1 MTHPFTRMT
10 IEHFDTEIEVQRM
23 EERIKSGLRLW
34 ERSVVDEFF
43 HGPGRVLNIGCG
55 AGREAFALTEMG
67 YDVIGIDI
75 SEGQISSA
83 RKTAASRGLEIDFR
97 LCDGEHLDFPDNTFD
112 YVVMWAQAFGYVP
125 SPIARR
131 DLLTE
136 CARVVKPGGIVTVSG
151 HCRAVCDVR
160 WRTIDDTYS
169 WEDLP
174 EAGMSEGDYL
184 LRWETDQV
192 LHSFTVE
199 EMSALC
205 KDAGLDLLACRDAT
219 TFGDA
224 PDFDIILVGVFS
236 KPT

>member
-1 MTHPFTRMT
+1 MTR
-10 IEHFDTEIEVQRM
+10 EHFDTEIEVQRM
-23 EERIKSGLRLW
+23 EERIKLGLRPW

-43 HGPGRVLNIGCG
+43 HGPGLVLNVGCG

-83 RKTAASRGLEIDFR
+83 RKTAANRGLEIDFR
-97 LCDGEHLDFPDNTFD
+97 LCDGEHLDFPENTFD
-112 YVVMWAQAFGYVP
+112 YLVMWAQAFGYVP
-125 SPIARR
+125 GSIARR

-136 CARVVKPGGIVTVSG
+136 CARVVKPGGIVAVSG
-151 HCRAVCDVR
+151 HHRAVCDVR

-174 EAGMSEGDYL
+174 EVGMSEGDYL

-192 LHSFTVE
+192 LHSFTME
-199 EMSALC
+199 EMSTLC
-205 KDAGLDLLACRDAT
+205 TDAGLQLLTCRDAA
-219 TFGDA
+219 TFGDV
-224 PDFDIILVGVFS
+224 PNLDVILVSVS
-236 KPT
+236 CKPV